1 MTQLSVIQSASEVV
15 DFNTSKG
22 VQQISAEAALFKGG
36 AALAALKDLAL
47 EVAFSKAAAGRY
59 RAACDIFAVAFP
71 VRHRDYVKLFKALP
85 WANKTEM
92 ASYLHAMEGA
102 TPGKSGE
109 WNKKQIAART
119 LLAAMRN
126 LPAFRVEATP
136 ANVVAE
142 ATGEAVAAQ

>member
-1 MTQLSVIQSASEVV
+1 MNQLSVIQSATETVA
-15 DFNTSKG
+15 FNTAKG
-22 VQQISAEAALFKGG
+22 LQSISTEAALFKGG
-36 AALAALKDLAL
+36 AALASLKDLAL

-59 RAACDIFAVAFP
+59 RAACDILAVAFP
-71 VRHRDYVKLFKALP
+71 VRHKEYAKLFKNDP

-92 ASYLHAMEGA
+92 ASYLLAMEGA
-102 TPGKSGE
+102 KPGKSGE

-126 LPAFRVEATP
+126 LPAFKTEATP